1 MILIIIQRS
10 REKAIFVN
18 RRAAYKAHED
28 SLIKQLLSKEGLS
41 QTWSNTIL
49 SIAHQIVDHVRPD
62 LHHDADNLDIRQYIQ
77 FKKCPG
83 SSRDDCNIV
92 SGVICSKNVAHRCMN
107 AMIAHPKILLLQ
119 CGLMYQRVEG
129 KLISLEPVMLQ
140 VYDKNFYHIILILFL
155 INQILSL
162 IDLSS
167 IDVYFLVY
175 VFT

>member
-1 MILIIIQRS
+1 MIFLYHRS
-10 REKAIFVN
+10 
-18 RRAAYKAHED
+18 AYKAHED

-41 QTWSNTIL
+41 QTWSSTIL

-62 LHHDADNLDIRQYIQ
+62 LNHDAENLDIRQYVQ

-83 SSRDDCNIV
+83 GSREDCAIV
-92 SGVICSKNVAHRCMN
+92 SGVVCSKNIAHRGMN

-140 VYDKNFYHIILILFL
+140 VHNVIYLFSYLLFCICSFY
-155 INQILSL
+155 SL
-162 IDLSS
+162 
-167 IDVYFLVY
+167 YF
-175 VFT
+175 

>member
-1 MILIIIQRS
+1 MQS
-10 REKAIFVN
+10 REISDIIY
-18 RRAAYKAHED
+18 RRSAYKAHED

-62 LHHDADNLDIRQYIQ
+62 LNHDADNLDIRQYVQ
-77 FKKCPG
+77 FKKCPDG
-83 SSRDDCNIV
+83 SRDDCEIV
-92 SGVICSKNVAHRCMN
+92 SGVVCSKNIAHRGMN

-140 VYDKNFYHIILILFL
+140 VNF
-155 INQILSL
+155 
-162 IDLSS
+162 
-167 IDVYFLVY
+167 
-175 VFT
+175 

>member
-1 MILIIIQRS
+1 MIFLYRRS
-10 REKAIFVN
+10 
-18 RRAAYKAHED
+18 AYKAHED

-41 QTWSNTIL
+41 QTWSSTIL

-62 LHHDADNLDIRQYIQ
+62 LNHDAENLDIRQYVQ

-83 SSRDDCNIV
+83 GSREDCAIV
-92 SGVICSKNVAHRCMN
+92 SGVVCSKNIAHRGMN

-140 VYDKNFYHIILILFL
+140 VHNVIYLFPYLLFRMCSFY
-155 INQILSL
+155 SL
-162 IDLSS
+162 
-167 IDVYFLVY
+167 YF
-175 VFT
+175 